1 VHADASLPNYLASDR
16 SAAHISAMSNLMPCD
31 EFPPGLDHGD
41 FVPLTVMECRTA
53 YLLFQDGLDGLLLK
67 DPGFPAFIQD
77 ATTGEPKAF
86 EDTPFNRAWHAV
98 GKHFDD
104 IAKRISFQYRVL
116 HLMPMISKD
125 RKYGKYLVNKKPHIA
140 LLAAMASVP
149 FDREFRQRLASTVN
163 ADQDSDDATR
173 Q

>member
-1 VHADASLPNYLASDR
+1 
-16 SAAHISAMSNLMPCD
+16 MSNLMPRD
-31 EFPPGLDHGD
+31 EFPPGLDRGD
-41 FVPLTVMECRTA
+41 FVPLTVMETRRA
-53 YLLFQDGLDGLLLK
+53 YLLFQDGLDGLLPK
-67 DPGFPAFIQD
+67 DSDFPETIQD
-77 ATTGEPKAF
+77 ATTGEPKPF

-125 RKYGKYLVNKKPHIA
+125 RKYAKYLVNKKPHIA

-149 FDREFRQRLASTVN
+149 FSSRTTPKALRAAFDREFRQRLASTVN

>member
-1 VHADASLPNYLASDR
+1 
-16 SAAHISAMSNLMPCD
+16 MSNLMPRE

-41 FVPLTVMECRTA
+41 FVPLTVMEYRTA
-53 YLLFQDGLDGLLLK
+53 YLLFQDRLDGLLPK
-67 DPGFPAFIQD
+67 DPDFPAFIQD
-77 ATTGEPKAF
+77 AVTGEPKAF

-104 IAKRISFQYRVL
+104 IPKRISFQYRVL
-116 HLMPMISKD
+116 KLMPMISKD
-125 RKYGKYLVNKKPHIA
+125 RKYAKYLVNKKPHIA

-149 FDREFRQRLASTVN
+149 FSSRTTPKALRAAFDREFRQRLASTVN
-163 ADQDSDDATR
+163 ADQDSDAATR